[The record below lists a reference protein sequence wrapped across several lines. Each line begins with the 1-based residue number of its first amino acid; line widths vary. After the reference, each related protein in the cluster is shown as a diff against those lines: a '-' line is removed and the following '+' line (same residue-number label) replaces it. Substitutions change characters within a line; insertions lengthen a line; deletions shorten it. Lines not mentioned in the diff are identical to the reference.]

1 MNSLLYY
8 ILGCTVNRTS
18 VDALRLKDLT
28 AEGWGEL
35 FLLGKKQGVTGV
47 LFEQIQKLPKEVA
60 PPREL
65 LLRWMSHTMSVEHQ
79 TKERFQKSAEFAE
92 LMYKHGLHTL
102 VLKGLALSGYYPNPW
117 HREYGDLDCYL
128 YEEQEGQILWTG
140 CYERGN
146 QIAEQAGL
154 EVERDY
160 YKHSHIKYK
169 GLEVENHQFS
179 LPIRDGEEVRALE
192 RELRRLIAKPNA
204 LKRIGKTQLM
214 MPPADFN
221 ALFFTAHAMSHFLF
235 ESIRVR
241 HVLNWA
247 MFLKRE
253 QDQVDWNNFWMWC
266 DKMHYTRFVKC
277 LNYICSHYLEMELS
291 PSLKVEDSAEIARLS
306 ERVMQDIFSGYS
318 IYTTGHTGLQHR
330 YDIAVSYLRGLWK
343 FRDVYQR
350 NAFWLLLRR
359 VKNFWI
365 KDVKL

>member
-8 ILGCTVNRTS
+8 ILGCAVNRTS
-18 VDALRLKDLT
+18 VDASRLIDLT
-28 AEGWGEL
+28 AEGWGKL
-35 FLLGKKQGVTGV
+35 YLLAKQQGVTGV
-47 LFEQIQKLPKEVA
+47 LFEQIQTLPKEVA

-79 TKERFQKSAEFAE
+79 TKERFQKCVEFAE
-92 LMYKHGLHTL
+92 LMSNHGMQTL

-128 YEEQEGQILWTG
+128 FEEKEGQILWSG

-146 QIAEQAGL
+146 QIAEQVGWA
-154 EVERDY
+154 VERGY

-179 LPIRDGEEVRALE
+179 LPIKDGEEVRALE

-204 LKRIGKTQLM
+204 LKKIGKTQLV

-221 ALFFTAHAMSHFLF
+221 ALFFTAHALSHFLF

-241 HVLNWA
+241 HVLDWA
-247 MFLKRE
+247 MFLKKE
-253 QDQVDWNNFWMWC
+253 QDNIDWDNFWKWC

-277 LNYICSHYLEMELS
+277 LNYICSHYLEMELC
-291 PSLKVEDSAEIARLS
+291 PSLKVEDGAEIARFS
-306 ERVMQDIFSGYS
+306 ERIMQDILSGYS
-318 IYTTGHTGLQHR
+318 IYSTGHTSLR
-330 YDIAVSYLRGLWK
+330 IRLDIILSYLKGLWK

-365 KDVKL
+365 KDVRL